1 MKEKIEWILCWI
13 VIGAC
18 GALTGLI
25 FASELIKY

>member
-13 VIGAC
+13 ALCAC
-18 GALTGLI
+18 GAFLGWC